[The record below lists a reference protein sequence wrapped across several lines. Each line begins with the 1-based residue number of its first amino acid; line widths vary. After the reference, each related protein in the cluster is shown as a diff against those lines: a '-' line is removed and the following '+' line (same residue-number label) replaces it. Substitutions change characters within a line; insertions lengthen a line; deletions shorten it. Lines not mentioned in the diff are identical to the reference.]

1 MEHTPKNVGTALQH
15 TPHIYQHTPFAMLY
29 CTSYCL
35 AVYTPPPPAGR
46 WISWR
51 SAVHAHLRMLQAC
64 RRGFGIDRK
73 RVRKWS
79 GKYDE
84 LKRHSGGAPC
94 GKATQAYHDKRASVC
109 GYGSR
114 STPCSCAVDLHVLL
128 YLVVRCSVRA
138 RWEGG
143 RGFAVSPPKGGWRG
157 GRTFAV
163 QKSLNGNTCFQME
176 FWSRHIHIYSH
187 NKHKK

>member
-1 MEHTPKNVGTALQH
+1 MLAQPCSTL
-15 TPHIYQHTPFAMLY
+15 HIY
-29 CTSYCL
+29 TSTHRSLCCIAHRTASL
-35 AVYTPPPPAGR
+35 FIRPLPPRAAG
-46 WISWR
+46 S
-51 SAVHAHLRMLQAC
+51 VGGLRFMHIYAC
-64 RRGFGIDRK
+64 CK
-73 RVRKWS
+73 RVEEASVLTENGSES
-79 GKYDE
+79 GAGSMM
-84 LKRHSGGAPC
+84 RHSGGAPC